1 MINFL
6 NYSPSS
12 KTHELIM
19 ERIAAIFVFT
29 LIVSDNFIED
39 LLPCAVQYHL
49 TNSMIL
55 KHVIGFLTLFF
66 FGILALPQLAN
77 IQGMGKAF
85 ILYII
90 FVINTRTYHKVWL
103 ILFLLYAVVY
113 LIHIARV
120 QADNYLNNQIITM
133 NKDKKT
139 NKKISLK
146 EETLLKR
153 YMFVANYGYVV
164 EKICLYTIITLTV
177 LGLIMFVGEKKL
189 EFGKKFKWKDFLLLK
204 PQCSRYPINHSS
216 IELFT
221 AAFKK
226 V

>member
-1 MINFL
+1 MLNFL
-6 NYSPSS
+6 NYSPRS
-12 KTHELIM
+12 KTHDLIM

-120 QADNYLNNQIITM
+120 QADNYLNNQIRTM

-146 EETLLKR
+146 EETLLKK

>member
-1 MINFL
+1 MLNFL

-12 KTHELIM
+12 TTHELIM

-55 KHVIGFLTLFF
+55 KHIIGFLTLFF

-77 IQGMGKAF
+77 IEGMGKAF

-113 LIHIARV
+113 LIHIARL
-120 QADNYLNNQIITM
+120 QADNYLNNQIKTM

-146 EETLLKR
+146 EEGLLKR
-153 YMFVANYGYVV
+153 YMFIANYGYII

-204 PQCSRYPINHSS
+204 PQCKRYPINHSS

>member
-1 MINFL
+1 MLNFL

-12 KTHELIM
+12 TNHELIM

-55 KHVIGFLTLFF
+55 KHIIGFLTLFF

-77 IQGMGKAF
+77 IEGMGKAF

-113 LIHIARV
+113 LIHIARL
-120 QADNYLNNQIITM
+120 QADNYLNNQIKTM

-146 EETLLKR
+146 EEGLLKR
-153 YMFVANYGYVV
+153 YMFIANYGYIL

-204 PQCSRYPINHSS
+204 PQCKRYPINHSS

>member
-1 MINFL
+1 MLNFL

-55 KHVIGFLTLFF
+55 KHIIGFLTLFF

-77 IQGMGKAF
+77 IQGMAKAF

-103 ILFLLYAVVY
+103 TLFLLYAVVY
-113 LIHIARV
+113 LIHIARL
-120 QADNYLNNQIITM
+120 QADNYLNNQIRTM

-146 EETLLKR
+146 EETLLKN
-153 YMFVANYGYVV
+153 YMFIANYGYVV
-164 EKICLYTIITLTV
+164 ERICLYTIITLTV

-189 EFGKKFKWKDFLLLK
+189 EFGKKFKWKDFFLLK

-216 IELFT
+216 IELFI

>member
-55 KHVIGFLTLFF
+55 KHIIGFLTLFF

-146 EETLLKR
+146 EETLLKK
-153 YMFVANYGYVV
+153 YMFIANYGYVV

>member
-1 MINFL
+1 MLNFL

-12 KTHELIM
+12 GTHELVM

-29 LIVSDNFIED
+29 LIVSDNFIQD

-49 TNSMIL
+49 TNNMML
-55 KHVIGFLTLFF
+55 KHIIGFLTLFF

-77 IQGMGKAF
+77 IEGMGKSF
-85 ILYII
+85 LLYII

-113 LIHIARV
+113 LIHIARL
-120 QADNYLNNQIITM
+120 QADTYLDNQIKTM
-133 NKDKKT
+133 NKEKKSS
-139 NKKISLK
+139 KEISYNQDIL
-146 EETLLKR
+146 TKR
-153 YMFVANYGYVV
+153 YIFIANYGYVV
-164 EKICLYTIITLTV
+164 EKVCLYTIIILTII
-177 LGLIMFVGEKKL
+177 GLIMFVGEKKL
-189 EFGKKFKWKDFLLLK
+189 EFGKKFKWKDFFLLK
-204 PQCSRYPINHSS
+204 PLCKRYPINHSS